1 MSDEQVSKWDRVV
14 KALQNG
20 ADAIVDV
27 VAIGA
32 IAWMAQMGVSGSA
45 LQFTVAAV
53 ASIALGKRYLSKP

>member
-27 VAIGA
+27 VAIAA